1 MLLHRPHNT
10 DHGWF
15 PMSNEFNDEQRQFRD
30 VVKRFFTDK
39 SSVSAVRRLMAT
51 DAGYDPGVW
60 QQLSADIGLAGAHIP
75 QEYGGYGFG
84 PVELGIIAEEM
95 GRTLYCGPFFA
106 SSVMAGYALLEG
118 ADEAH
123 KHQLLPGIA
132 DGSTLATLVL
142 DNLNQVD
149 QAGQNLRAERA
160 ADESS
165 EHWQLTGIAGLVLDA
180 SIASLLICVVR
191 THSGLALFRV
201 DRDSTQVAIEKL
213 EVIDTTRKLYQVEF
227 KQAKAEK
234 IGVLDSAA
242 MALLWDR
249 MSVALA
255 HEMIGGAQLMLDS
268 TVEYMKMR
276 MQFGRP
282 IGSFQALKHRC
293 ADLLLELELAKAV
306 TRQASYFLAVGEG
319 ERYLPSMAKAMASE
333 TYMNL
338 AKAGVQLR
346 GGIGFTWENDTHL
359 WFKRAKSS
367 EVFLGS
373 PYLHRERM
381 MTMIQES
388 EHA

>member
-1 MLLHRPHNT
+1 
-10 DHGWF
+10 
-15 PMSNEFNDEQRQFRD
+15 
-30 VVKRFFTDK
+30 
-39 SSVSAVRRLMAT
+39 MAT

-227 KQAKAEK
+227 KQAKA
-234 IGVLDSAA
+234 
-242 MALLWDR
+242 
-249 MSVALA
+249 
-255 HEMIGGAQLMLDS
+255 
-268 TVEYMKMR
+268 
-276 MQFGRP
+276 
-282 IGSFQALKHRC
+282 
-293 ADLLLELELAKAV
+293 
-306 TRQASYFLAVGEG
+306 
-319 ERYLPSMAKAMASE
+319 
-333 TYMNL
+333 
-338 AKAGVQLR
+338 
-346 GGIGFTWENDTHL
+346 
-359 WFKRAKSS
+359 
-367 EVFLGS
+367 
-373 PYLHRERM
+373 
-381 MTMIQES
+381 
-388 EHA
+388 